1 MRSSRAASLVAAL
14 VMSLSAGVVGVAN
27 AEPTASPNPRQF
39 SPAVTSSAPEI
50 PANPTAVSSKEGPSV
65 KASPSL
71 ASTSSPTESEAPSS
85 PATPKPSKSI
95 PASSMSSKPAV
106 APPATLPISKTGAH
120 LDRRCMKGT
129 VICASKKQR
138 KLWMVHNGRILIT
151 LDARFGRASEPTAEG
166 VHIIYWKDKNHVSS
180 VYGSPMPYSMFFHRG
195 QAIHYSSDFSRRGW
209 NGASHG
215 CINIR
220 NMSGLKW
227 LWNRTPTGRKV
238 IVFK

>member
-1 MRSSRAASLVAAL
+1 
-14 VMSLSAGVVGVAN
+14 
-27 AEPTASPNPRQF
+27 
-39 SPAVTSSAPEI
+39 
-50 PANPTAVSSKEGPSV
+50 
-65 KASPSL
+65 
-71 ASTSSPTESEAPSS
+71 
-85 PATPKPSKSI
+85 
-95 PASSMSSKPAV
+95 
-106 APPATLPISKTGAH
+106 
-120 LDRRCMKGT
+120 MKGT
-129 VICASKKQR
+129 VICASKRQR

-166 VHIIYWKDKNHVSS
+166 VHTIYWKDKNHVSS